1 MAFFG
6 RKSPLEALV
15 MPAVFKYRQIRE
27 RRREAQSK
35 KVTEREL
42 NALHNKIVSICK
54 LKNSLND
61 SPEICHFMILLLL
74 ERKPNFEIKILIRVL
89 GDQNVSY
96 SVISCLTVEEIAFV
110 EYRNEFNV

>member
-35 KVTEREL
+35 KVTEKEL
-42 NALHNKIVSICK
+42 NALHNKIVSIRK
-54 LKNSLND
+54 LKKSFKRFTKNLSFYGIVGFGK
-61 SPEICHFMILLLL
+61 EVYIFI
-74 ERKPNFEIKILIRVL
+74 
-89 GDQNVSY
+89 
-96 SVISCLTVEEIAFV
+96 
-110 EYRNEFNV
+110 

>member
-42 NALHNKIVSICK
+42 NALHNKIVSVVNWK
-54 LKNSLND
+54 TLLSNSPKNLSFHD
-61 SPEICHFMILLLL
+61 IVACG
-74 ERKPNFEIKILIRVL
+74 KK
-89 GDQNVSY
+89 
-96 SVISCLTVEEIAFV
+96 A
-110 EYRNEFNV
+110 

>member
-15 MPAVFKYRQIRE
+15 MPAVCKYNQFRQ

-42 NALHNKIVSICK
+42 TALHHKIVSIFSYQIK
-54 LKNSLND
+54 AL
-61 SPEICHFMILLLL
+61 H
-74 ERKPNFEIKILIRVL
+74 RNFEIHFVIKLRKNNSLIKFP
-89 GDQNVSY
+89 GCGAPTQQH
-96 SVISCLTVEEIAFV
+96 T
-110 EYRNEFNV
+110 